1 MSQKTMLDLHCY
13 VKYRITQKRKNM
25 RSDLATFFNNV
36 EELKKDEAGLL
47 KGGFTTLGITSSL
60 GVTSGNVNVDVTG
73 AACACKCD
81 DVDHPIILKPVEV

>member
-1 MSQKTMLDLHCY
+1 
-13 VKYRITQKRKNM
+13 M

-60 GVTSGNVNVDVTG
+60 GVTSGNVNVDVAG

-81 DVDHPIILKPVEV
+81 DVDQPIILKPVEV